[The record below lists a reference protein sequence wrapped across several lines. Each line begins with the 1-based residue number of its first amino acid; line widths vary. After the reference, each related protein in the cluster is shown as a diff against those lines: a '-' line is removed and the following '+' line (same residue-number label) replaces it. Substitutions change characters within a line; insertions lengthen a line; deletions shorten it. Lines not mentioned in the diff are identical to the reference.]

1 MTPASM
7 IYSGFRKKYPEPFLY
22 HTKNGKGEEVTK
34 EVYFADPLQ
43 NKFYQPTA
51 EGRCNLCGESLKDG
65 GIPVK
70 KLLGASYMDWAIH
83 KAPEEE
89 YLCTACAFCLGMNPE
104 GRIAL
109 FRYPIVAAGE
119 DLHLCNRAEM
129 REFLLHPPDPPF
141 VMILPTSQKKH
152 LFAKAKISY
161 SRERFFCN
169 LEERTIKVSGE
180 IQRLVKTIE
189 ALRGL
194 GINKNMILEKV
205 IPTPFFRQFGI
216 EIVEKVLNKMEQM
229 GRNEMFPLAME
240 VAQKMSEEEARCYM
254 DLILRTN

>member
-7 IYSGFRKKYPEPFLY
+7 IYNGFRKKYPEPFLY

-34 EVYFADPLQ
+34 EVYFADQLK

-83 KAPEEE
+83 KAPEEK

-205 IPTPFFRQFGI
+205 IPTPFFRQFSV
-216 EIVEKVLNKMEQM
+216 ETVEKVLTTMEQM
-229 GRNEMFPLAME
+229 GRDEMFPLAME
-240 VAQKMSEEEARCYM
+240 VAQKMSEEEAKCYM
-254 DLILRTN
+254 DLILKTN

>member
-7 IYSGFRKKYPEPFLY
+7 IYNGFRKKYPESFLY

-51 EGRCNLCGESLKDG
+51 EGRCNLCGEPLKDG

-83 KAPEEE
+83 KAPEEK

-109 FRYPIVAAGE
+109 FRYPVVAAGE
-119 DLHLCNRAEM
+119 DLYLCNRAEM

-161 SRERFFCN
+161 RREQFFCN
-169 LEERTIKVSGE
+169 LEERIIPVSKE
-180 IQRLVKTIE
+180 IEQIIKTIE

-240 VAQKMSEEEARCYM
+240 VAQKMSEEEAKCYM

>member
-1 MTPASM
+1 M
-7 IYSGFRKKYPEPFLY
+7 IYNGFRKKYPEPFLY

-51 EGRCNLCGESLKDG
+51 EGRCNLCGEPLKDG

-83 KAPEEE
+83 KAPEEK

-109 FRYPIVAAGE
+109 FRYPVVAAGE
-119 DLHLCNRAEM
+119 DLYLCNRAEM

-161 SRERFFCN
+161 SRDQFFCN
-169 LEERTIKVSGE
+169 LEERIILVSGKIE
-180 IQRLVKTIE
+180 KLVKTIE

-205 IPTPFFRQFGI
+205 IPTPFFRQCGV
-216 EIVEKVLNKMEQM
+216 ETVEKVLTTMEQM
-229 GRNEMFPLAME
+229 GRDEMFPLAME
-240 VAQKMSEEEARCYM
+240 VAQKMSEEEAKCYM
-254 DLILRTN
+254 DLILKTN

>member
-7 IYSGFRKKYPEPFLY
+7 IYNGFRKKYPEPFLY

-34 EVYFADPLQ
+34 EVYFADPLK

-83 KAPEEE
+83 KAPEEK

-109 FRYPIVAAGE
+109 FRYPVVAAGE
-119 DLHLCNRAEM
+119 DLYLCNRAEM

-161 SRERFFCN
+161 SRDQFFCN

-180 IQRLVKTIE
+180 IRRLVKTIE

-194 GINKNMILEKV
+194 GINKNMIMGKV
-205 IPTPFFRQFGI
+205 IPTPFFRQCGV
-216 EIVEKVLNKMEQM
+216 ETVEKVLTTMEQM
-229 GRNEMFPLAME
+229 GRDEMFPLAME
-240 VAQKMSEEEARCYM
+240 VAQKMSEEEAKCYM
-254 DLILRTN
+254 DLILKTN